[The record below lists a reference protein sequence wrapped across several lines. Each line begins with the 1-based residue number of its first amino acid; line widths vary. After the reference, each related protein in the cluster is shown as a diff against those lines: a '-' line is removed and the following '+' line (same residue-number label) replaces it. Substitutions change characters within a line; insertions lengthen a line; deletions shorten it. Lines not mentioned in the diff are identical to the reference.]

1 MTAYGQH
8 TPRVLRALRIRVWH
22 RWRCAPAPAAI
33 ATDHVSRVPVLAVAP
48 MAAPAFV
55 RASTNVMVRP
65 NIVARKS
72 VATDGDRGTAGAQE
86 GAHATVDRELRGA
99 AVCGA
104 RLRERRRE
112 RRGTR
117 GRRSR
122 ADRIQLLPDQGPTG
136 HRSGRA
142 GSGEVR
148 GADSLSA
155 SRRYSCGRNSRLRP
169 RDARHDS

>member
-1 MTAYGQH
+1 MM
-8 TPRVLRALRIRVWH
+8 ALRTRAGCDGN
-22 RWRCAPAPAAI
+22 RPRESGAGACGGA
-33 ATDHVSRVPVLAVAP
+33 
-48 MAAPAFV
+48 MAAPTSV
-55 RASTNVMVRP
+55 RANTNVRVRP
-65 NIVARKS
+65 NIVDRKS

-86 GAHATVDRELRGA
+86 GAHATVDRELRGP
-99 AVCGA
+99 AVFGA

-142 GSGEVR
+142 GS
-148 GADSLSA
+148 
-155 SRRYSCGRNSRLRP
+155 
-169 RDARHDS
+169 